1 MATLTGSAG
10 NAPQRFAS
18 LSGIRR
24 SGSGF
29 EMDGMFRAHT
39 SRDDRR
45 DREGRVNAPPDRVFP
60 PPEETE
66 LANLETE
73 HPVRGPTSKLAAD
86 WAPSQHRSRRF
97 SSGFVA
103 TRGAMVGSR
112 GPRDAPNRDEN
123 PRVPGIAPFLPFPLP
138 SAPARSRFLPRD
150 YNKLTSFWL

>member
-45 DREGRVNAPPDRVFP
+45 DREGRVTAPPDRVVP
-60 PPEETE
+60 PPRRV
-66 LANLETE
+66 N
-73 HPVRGPTSKLAAD
+73 S
-86 WAPSQHRSRRF
+86 PSNS
-97 SSGFVA
+97 
-103 TRGAMVGSR
+103 VGSDR
-112 GPRDAPNRDEN
+112 AVN
-123 PRVPGIAPFLPFPLP
+123 PVDGPLP
-138 SAPARSRFLPRD
+138 CMHAPLRAEALR
-150 YNKLTSFWL
+150 

>member
-29 EMDGMFRAHT
+29 GMDGMFRAHA

-60 PPEETE
+60 RPRKPNSHTSR
-66 LANLETE
+66 LNTQCAGQR
-73 HPVRGPTSKLAAD
+73 PVGC
-86 WAPSQHRSRRF
+86 
-97 SSGFVA
+97 
-103 TRGAMVGSR
+103 
-112 GPRDAPNRDEN
+112 
-123 PRVPGIAPFLPFPLP
+123 
-138 SAPARSRFLPRD
+138 
-150 YNKLTSFWL
+150 